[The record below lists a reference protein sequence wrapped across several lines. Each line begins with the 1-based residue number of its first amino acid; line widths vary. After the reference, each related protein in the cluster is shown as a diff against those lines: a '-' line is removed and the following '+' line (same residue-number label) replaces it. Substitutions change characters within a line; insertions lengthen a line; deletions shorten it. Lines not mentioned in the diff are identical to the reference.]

1 MQGSAVS
8 AEIQLHL
15 RVRSTTDFTMRT
27 SVHGAW
33 AALNALLAAALLL
46 PGVTHAQGR
55 RPPQS
60 FQNMGGL
67 HGLDGMRPD
76 ASLLR
81 QNNGQD
87 NERIPDVAA
96 LRQARGKQAHELIRL
111 HEDVIEADPHGDPIL
126 KRQILVVSPS
136 KEDLAK
142 FLASGFTV
150 AGTHTLRDLDLQ
162 LTTLVVPAASFTG
175 DALLRLREIS
185 PNVIMD
191 FDHLYTMS
199 EAEDAPGRAST
210 PVASRTGAGNV
221 RLGLIDG
228 GVDAS
233 HAVFRKAKI
242 VHWGCQ
248 EKRIPSEHGTA
259 VGSLMVG
266 EADQFKGVA
275 PGGTLFAADVYC
287 GLSTGGSAS
296 EIALALAWLAKNE
309 VPVINISL
317 VGPSN
322 RILEQA
328 VLAMIRRGHV
338 LTAAVGN
345 DGPAAPP
352 LYPASY
358 PGVIGVSA
366 VDDRRR
372 VLPEAARGPQVAFI
386 APGSKMLAAS
396 PGAPDFRVVRG
407 TSFAAPIVAALLAE
421 RISKPGAERA
431 ASAVQD
437 LAKQAI
443 GGNGSRSSDK
453 GWGLVGEAYRISPDQ
468 MQP

>member
-1 MQGSAVS
+1 MS
-8 AEIQLHL
+8 
-15 RVRSTTDFTMRT
+15 
-27 SVHGAW
+27 
-33 AALNALLAAALLL
+33 ALLAAGLLL
-46 PGVTHAQGR
+46 PGAAHAQGR

-60 FQNMGGL
+60 FQPMGGM
-67 HGLDGMRPD
+67 HGLDGMRPE

-96 LRQARGKQAHELIRL
+96 LRQARGKQAHELIRQ
-111 HEDVIEADPHGDPIL
+111 HDDVIEADPHGDPIL
-126 KRQILVVSPS
+126 KREILVVSPS
-136 KEDLAK
+136 KQDVAK
-142 FLASGFTV
+142 FAASGFTI
-150 AGTHTLRDLDLQ
+150 ASTRTLRDLDLE
-162 LTTLVVPAASFTG
+162 LTTLVVPAAFSSTG
-175 DALLRLREIS
+175 DALLRLQEIS

-199 EAEDAPGRAST
+199 EAEDAPGRATS
-210 PVASRTGAGNV
+210 PVASRPGPANV

-228 GVDAS
+228 GVDAG
-233 HAVFRKAKI
+233 HPVFRKAKI
-242 VHWGCQ
+242 MHWGCQ
-248 EKRIPSEHGTA
+248 DRLIPSEHGTA

-287 GLSTGGSAS
+287 GMATGGSAS

-328 VLAMIRRGHV
+328 VRAMIKRGHV

-372 VLPEAARGPQVAFI
+372 VLPEAARGPQVAFT
-386 APGSKMLAAS
+386 APGSKMVAAS
-396 PGAPDFRVVRG
+396 PGDPDFRVVRG
-407 TSFAAPIVAALLAE
+407 TSFASPIVAALLAQ
-421 RISKPGAERA
+421 RMSKPGADRA
-431 ASAVQD
+431 ASAIQD

-443 GGNGSRSSDK
+443 GGHGARSSDT
-453 GWGLVGEAYRISPDQ
+453 GWGLVGEAYRISPDR
-468 MQP
+468 MNP